1 MTETAADNKLTS
13 LLSNTT
19 SGLKERWESVWKV
32 LTFSPA
38 DALIAQRKNL
48 TITIEKGGL
57 SVAHASKLFSRITI
71 KGGKTYSFKEGNY
84 PQPNE
89 LVSSLALSINELG
102 AAKSDI
108 NLSIPK
114 AWAIIRSV
122 ELPSTVKENL
132 SDALSHEMDRLTPFT
147 SEEVFY
153 DYRILKESGDKI
165 YLLVMA
171 VRTGTVKPYLDALDE
186 NGFNVSRVTV
196 NLAGMGALCRHIYQ
210 ESNTVFVEINRD
222 GSEGALFIDGTLTA
236 LFSDPFSVSPVQVE
250 KLKAYDS
257 AGIEA
262 LSKKIR
268 ALIDNAK
275 GAERT
280 PQIVLHLR
288 EKIPALKEMLESKIG
303 TPVKI
308 FGEAGLSAGLEATY
322 AGLMISG
329 NEISYAAIG
338 SAIQSLQQGAEAPDL
353 LRRGIRRK
361 HKPPLALTVILLI
374 AIAFM
379 WALYTAA
386 PISIEEKRLSEISRQ
401 IEMRRGDINKIEAMK
416 KETEGLLSE
425 ITFINGYK
433 KDMPM
438 TLDILKELTSILPK
452 TAWLTKAKIT
462 GSSVEIGG
470 YALSATELLPKL
482 EASEYFSKVEFTS
495 PTIRDQATNS
505 DRFTIKM
512 DANKPLKKSGDKKD
526 NEKK

>member
-1 MTETAADNKLTS
+1 MTETAVDNKLTS
-13 LLSNTT
+13 LLST
-19 SGLKERWESVWKV
+19 STSRLKERWDRVWKV

-38 DALIAQRKNL
+38 DDLIAHRKSL
-48 TITIEKGGL
+48 TVAIEKGGL
-57 SVAHASKLFSRITI
+57 SVAHASKTFSRVTL
-71 KGGKTYSFKEGNY
+71 KGGKTYSFEEGRY

-89 LVSSLALSINELG
+89 VASSLELAISETG

-108 NLSIPK
+108 TLSIPK
-114 AWAIIRSV
+114 AWAVIRSV
-122 ELPSTVKENL
+122 ELPLTVKENL

-153 DYRILKESGDKI
+153 DYRILKESSEKI

-171 VRTGTVKPYLDALDE
+171 ARTNTVKPYLEALDE
-186 NGFNVSRVTV
+186 SGFNISRVTV
-196 NLAGMGALCRHIYQ
+196 NLAGMGALYRHIYQ
-210 ESNTVFVEINRD
+210 ESDTVFIEINRD
-222 GSEGALFIDGTLTA
+222 NSEGALFIDGSLTA
-236 LFSDPFSVSPVQVE
+236 LFSDAFSASPVQAE
-250 KLKAYDS
+250 KLKAYDT
-257 AGIEA
+257 AEIET

-268 ALIDNAK
+268 ALIDTAK
-275 GAERT
+275 EAKRT
-280 PQIVLHLR
+280 PKIILHLK
-288 EKIPALKEMLESKIG
+288 EKIPAPKEMLESKIG
-303 TPVKI
+303 APVKI
-308 FGEAGLSAGLEATY
+308 AGGAEASAGFETTY
-322 AGLMISG
+322 TGLMISG

-353 LRRGIRRK
+353 LTRGVRK
-361 HKPPLALTVILLI
+361 KQRPPIALTVILII

-379 WALYTAA
+379 WAFYTVA
-386 PISIEEKRLSEISRQ
+386 PIGIEEKRLEEISRQ
-401 IEMRRGDINKIEAMK
+401 IEMRRDDINKIEAMK
-416 KETEGLLSE
+416 KEAEGLLSE
-425 ITFINGYK
+425 IAFINGYK

-452 TAWLTKAKIT
+452 TVWLTKAKIA

-495 PTIRDQATNS
+495 PTIRDQAMNA

-512 DANKPLKKSGDKKD
+512 DISKPLENSGKKKD